1 MNNYNIESLTKKL
14 KAIANDKRLK
24 ILYYINSDEELS
36 VGEIEK
42 SVDLSQSALSQH
54 LAVLRKED
62 VVKTRRK
69 AQTIY
74 YSIKDEKIKQ
84 ILALVDKLY
93 L

>member
-1 MNNYNIESLTKKL
+1 MNNQKIEVLAKKL

-24 ILYYINSDEELS
+24 ILYHIIDDEELS

-42 SVDLSQSALSQH
+42 LVDLSQSALSQH
-54 LAVLRKED
+54 LAVLRGENI
-62 VVKTRRK
+62 VKTRRK

-74 YSIKDEKIKQ
+74 YSVNDEKIRQ
-84 ILALVDKLY
+84 ILALLSELY

>member
-1 MNNYNIESLTKKL
+1 MNSHKIEVLAKKL

-24 ILYYINSDEELS
+24 ILYHIMDDNELS

-42 SVDLSQSALSQH
+42 LVDLSQSALSQH
-54 LAVLRKED
+54 LAVLRQED

-74 YSIKDEKIKQ
+74 YSVKDEKIRQ
-84 ILALVDKLY
+84 ILAQLGELY